1 MHKRNA
7 SPWLRLVFL
16 LLTLV
21 VLAPA
26 LYLLAHTF
34 FDNDGRFTL
43 MGYYEVFFHSPRYL
57 AQFWRSLFLC
67 LGITAGNLAVSTLA
81 GYALAVYRFRGRTLL
96 LFLLAVLMLLPVQA
110 TLTPTYMVL
119 QRLGLLNTQWA
130 LALPALFWPFGTL
143 LEMQVLQA
151 LPRELFEATRLD
163 GANLF
168 QLLARVGVP
177 AAKGGVISVA
187 ILTFIEAW
195 NMLEQ
200 PVAYLE
206 DTADYPLAAFFAYG
220 TAPDQTVIFIS
231 SILAILPVLFVFAYC
246 NEELTDGIE
255 FTGIK

>member
-1 MHKRNA
+1 MRNA
-7 SPWLRLVFL
+7 KKARLLQLTFL

-26 LYLLAHTF
+26 FYLLAHTF

-81 GYALAVYRFRGRTLL
+81 GYALAVYRFRGRTLI

-110 TLTPTYMVL
+110 TLTPSYMVL

-151 LPRELFEATRLD
+151 LPRELFEAARLD

-168 QLLARVGVP
+168 QLLTR
-177 AAKGGVISVA
+177 GGASRRPRA
-187 ILTFIEAW
+187 GSSAW
-195 NMLEQ
+195 R
-200 PVAYLE
+200 
-206 DTADYPLAAFFAYG
+206 
-220 TAPDQTVIFIS
+220 S
-231 SILAILPVLFVFAYC
+231 
-246 NEELTDGIE
+246 
-255 FTGIK
+255 

>member
-1 MHKRNA
+1 MRNA
-7 SPWLRLVFL
+7 KKARLLQLTFL

-81 GYALAVYRFRGRTLL
+81 GYALAAYRFRGRTLI

-151 LPRELFEATRLD
+151 LPRELFEAARLD

-168 QLLARVGVP
+168 QLLTRVGVP

-206 DTADYPLAAFFAYG
+206 DTADYPLAAFLAYG